1 MGAVNKREEASN
13 HMLVIISDLHLKDGT
28 SGSSI
33 TPDAFCVFSA
43 RLRSMA
49 FQASWRADGRYKP
62 IESIDLLLLGD
73 VFDLIRSERWLV
85 DPSGEEE
92 TIRPW
97 DDQQDPAY
105 VQKIS
110 EITAAILEYNQEGL
124 ETLREISTGEDVYIP
139 PPTPNGEPD
148 RRSSERVNIKV
159 HIHYMVGNHDWF
171 FHLPGA
177 DYDQIRGQVIDDL
190 GLANTPEP
198 FPHNPEESPQIS
210 EMLQRYGVVGRH
222 GDQFDPINFNR
233 EGGRGISTI
242 GDAMTIDLLT
252 RFPYEVRHRLGRD
265 IPLSFSEGLKE
276 LSNVRP
282 ALVTPIMWVNNLINH
297 HAEDP
302 DKAEIIKR
310 IWDEAAERFI
320 HLPFVRQHDKFLTFD
335 SVDALEAAFLFA
347 KGLSFGTIERLAG
360 WVNQKLRSGNRI
372 SIAEHALEE
381 PSFKNRTAQ
390 FIVYGH
396 THFHEIL
403 PLDSHTHEDKPFNQ
417 IFFNSGTWHSY
428 HDMTLQAPSKFKFVG
443 MHVMTYLAFFN
454 GDERRGRRFEAWSGS
469 LSQ

>member
-1 MGAVNKREEASN
+1 
-13 HMLVIISDLHLKDGT
+13 MLVIINDLHLKDGT

-33 TPDAFCVFSA
+33 TPDAFHVFAA

-49 FQASWRADGRYKP
+49 FQASWRANGRYKP

-85 DPSGEEE
+85 GSSGDEE

-97 DDQQDPAY
+97 HDQQEPAY
-105 VQKIS
+105 IQKIS

-124 ETLREISTGEDVYIP
+124 ETLKEISTGENVYIP
-139 PPTPNGEPD
+139 PPTSKGEPN

-159 HIHYMVGNHDWF
+159 NIHYMVGNHDWF

-177 DYDQIRGQVIDDL
+177 DYDQIRRQVIDAL

-210 EMLQRYGVVGRH
+210 ELLQRYVVFCRH

-233 EGGRGISTI
+233 EAGRGFSTI

-252 RFPYEVRHRLGRD
+252 RFPYEVRHKLGRD
-265 IPLSFSEGLKE
+265 VPLSFSEGLKE

-282 ALVTPIMWVNNLINH
+282 ALVTPMWVNNLINH

-302 DKAEIIKR
+302 DKAEIIKQ

-320 HLPFVRQHDKFLTFD
+320 HMPFMRQNDKFLTLD
-335 SVDALEAAFLFA
+335 SVDALEAVFLFA

-381 PSFKNRTAQ
+381 TSFKDRTAEY
-390 FIVYGH
+390 IVYGH
-396 THFHEIL
+396 THFHEIV
-403 PLDSHTHEDKPFNQ
+403 PLDSFIHQGNQINQ
-417 IFFNSGTWHSY
+417 IFINSGTWHSY
-428 HDMTLQAPSKFKFVG
+428 HDMTLLTPSKLKFVG
-443 MHVMTYLAFFN
+443 MHVMTYLAFFK
-454 GDERRGRRFEAWSGS
+454 GDARKGRRFEAWSGS